1 MQETEW
7 NDAEDQQANKYHR
20 FDLKSND
27 LGNSWTLPSGQAT
40 YVNKSS
46 KDIKEN
52 IISVTPVPSK
62 IKDSQK
68 LDKYFKK
75 LLTENKKTIH

>member
-1 MQETEW
+1 M
-7 NDAEDQQANKYHR
+7 
-20 FDLKSND
+20 
-27 LGNSWTLPSGQAT
+27 
-40 YVNKSS
+40 
-46 KDIKEN
+46 
-52 IISVTPVPSK
+52 SVTPVPSK